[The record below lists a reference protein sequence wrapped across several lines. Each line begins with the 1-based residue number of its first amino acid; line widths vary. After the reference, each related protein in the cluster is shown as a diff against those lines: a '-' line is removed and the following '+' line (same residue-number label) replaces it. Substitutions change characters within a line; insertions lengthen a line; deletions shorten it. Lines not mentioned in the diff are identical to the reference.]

1 MPETKTHHRQF
12 QELLEKARQVFF
24 RSQELTQ
31 QTEELLK
38 RSREL
43 KRDSSFLASEPHTI
57 ASPELIPDQAPLYR
71 RR

>member
-12 QELLEKARQVFF
+12 RELWEKARQVFF
-24 RSQELTQ
+24 RSHELTQ

-43 KRDSSFLASEPHTI
+43 KRDSSFHSGNK
-57 ASPELIPDQAPLYR
+57 
-71 RR
+71 